1 MKGRVFAVFVLVALL
16 IPQTWGD
23 TGYDYED
30 VIFDGAEGA
39 RLVGRIFMPEEQ
51 NGMGIV
57 TYHGFG
63 GSCEGFYSEGL
74 PIAQTL
80 AGMGYTVLT
89 YDHRAHDHSTGN
101 FDFEYL
107 VEDAMIAITVLR
119 SYGVDRIGV
128 AGHSMGG
135 MIAVLVSAYDPRVEC
150 TVAWAAPKSIDSAI
164 AWILGN
170 ILREEP
176 TEEDFLAA
184 INEVYGTNLSVDD
197 RALVPIDV
205 GKLHTTISDLLH
217 FFSQSQLPR
226 YRPAAQAEDT
236 DTIRF
241 VHGTAD
247 TTVNPEDSADMYEA
261 AGYPKDL
268 LYIEGASH
276 NADGYEE
283 EFLNAVVSWF
293 DAEFYF

>member
-1 MKGRVFAVFVLVALL
+1 MKGRIFLVLVVVAML
-16 IPQTWGD
+16 IPCAMSE
-23 TGYDYED
+23 TGYHYED
-30 VIFDGAEGA
+30 VTFDGAKGA

-51 NGMGIV
+51 NGKGIV
-57 TYHGFG
+57 IYHGFG
-63 GSCEGFYSEGL
+63 GSCEGFYSEQL

-80 AGMGYTVLT
+80 ADMGYTVLT
-89 YDHRAHDHSTGN
+89 YDNRAHDHSTGD

-107 VEDAMIAITVLR
+107 VSDAMTAIDVLQ
-119 SYGVDRIGV
+119 SYGVDRIGI

-164 AWILGN
+164 AWILGSAV
-170 ILREEP
+170 RGEP
-176 TEEDFLAA
+176 TEEDFLTA
-184 INEVYGTNLSVDD
+184 INEVYGTDLSADE
-197 RALVPIDV
+197 RALVPINV
-205 GKLHTTISDLLH
+205 GKLHTTVSDLLH
-217 FFSQSQLPR
+217 FFSQSQLQR

-247 TTVNPEDSADMYEA
+247 DTVNPKDSADMYEA

-268 LYIEGASH
+268 HYIEGASH
-276 NADGYEE
+276 NAGGHEK
-283 EFLNAVVSWF
+283 EFLDAIVSWF
-293 DAEFYF
+293 DAEFN